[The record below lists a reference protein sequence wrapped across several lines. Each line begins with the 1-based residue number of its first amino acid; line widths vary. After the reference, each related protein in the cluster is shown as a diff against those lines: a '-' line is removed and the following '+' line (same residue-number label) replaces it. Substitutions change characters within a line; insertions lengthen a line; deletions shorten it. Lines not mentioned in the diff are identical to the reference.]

1 MSLFTRINRRY
12 RINRAVRELAAL
24 NDEVLRDI
32 GIERGN
38 IASMVEHMI
47 DQDSIQ
53 TRSLKTGTKDSAHN
67 DFHLTGGATA

>member
-12 RINRAVRELAAL
+12 RINRAVRELSAL
-24 NDEVLRDI
+24 NNEVLRDI

-38 IASMVEHMI
+38 IAAMVEHMI
-47 DQDSIQ
+47 DQESVPSRSI
-53 TRSLKTGTKDSAHN
+53 KTVTKDSVHK